1 MKRLVFLLMVVVLF
15 SGCESL
21 DKYAKS
27 RVNKLRSDL
36 SEFDRVELVKKNVAI
51 YKEFGKSEFYVK
63 QLPTGS
69 AILITEQDVINYI
82 LFDEKITD
90 KPKK

>member
-1 MKRLVFLLMVVVLF
+1 MLGILFLL

-27 RVNKLRSDL
+27 RVNKLRTDL
-36 SEFDRVELVKKNVAI
+36 SEFDRVELVKKDVAI
-51 YKEFGKSEFYVK
+51 FKEFGKSEFYVK
-63 QLPTGS
+63 DLTTTKG

-90 KPKK
+90 IPKK